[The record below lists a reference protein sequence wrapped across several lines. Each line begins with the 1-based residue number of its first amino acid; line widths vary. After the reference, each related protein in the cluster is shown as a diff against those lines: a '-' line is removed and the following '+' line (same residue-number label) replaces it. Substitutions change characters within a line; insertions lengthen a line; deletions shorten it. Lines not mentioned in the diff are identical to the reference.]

1 MRSSRPATA
10 GFARFR
16 CRLSLNVGPLMPD
29 NDPMLT
35 LYFIAFSLGI
45 AIYWYFYTRFI
56 QRIKTHHGSI
66 YASLG
71 SPTEMDSN
79 LSVSYNRLWG
89 FLLHFEFTR
98 LGDRLLALFGF
109 GVLGMS
115 LLLLFSV
122 VWTAFRN
129 V

>member
-1 MRSSRPATA
+1 
-10 GFARFR
+10 
-16 CRLSLNVGPLMPD
+16 MPD
-29 NDPMLT
+29 NDPMFMH
-35 LYFIAFSLGI
+35 YFIAFSLGI
-45 AIYWYFYTRFI
+45 AIYWYFYSRFI
-56 QRIKTHHGSI
+56 QRIKTHHAAI

-71 SPTEMDSN
+71 APTEMDSN

-98 LGDRLLALFGF
+98 VGDRLLALFGF

-115 LLLLFSV
+115 LLFLSFF
-122 VWTAFRN
+122 VWSAFRN